1 MLNARVKRRIRGIGK
16 KNAQENKIMQ
26 IKGERRER
34 VQCNEKRR
42 EESADNVE
50 KSEIMKIIKGLHK
63 ERRNSGISGCG
74 ENCIG
79 VEGGE

>member
-1 MLNARVKRRIRGIGK
+1 MR
-16 KNAQENKIMQ
+16 

-50 KSEIMKIIKGLHK
+50 KSEIMKIRDSTRKDEIA
-63 ERRNSGISGCG
+63 ESV
-74 ENCIG
+74 G
-79 VEGGE
+79 VERIASVQRAENDDFAEGV

>member
-1 MLNARVKRRIRGIGK
+1 MLNARVKRRTRGIGK
-16 KNAQENKIMQ
+16 KNAQKNKIMP

-34 VQCNEKRR
+34 VQCNEKRL

-50 KSEIMKIIKGLHK
+50 KSEIMKIIKGQHK

>member
-1 MLNARVKRRIRGIGK
+1 M
-16 KNAQENKIMQ
+16 
-26 IKGERRER
+26 
-34 VQCNEKRR
+34 QCNEKRR

-50 KSEIMKIIKGLHK
+50 KSEIMKIIKGQHK

>member
-1 MLNARVKRRIRGIGK
+1 MLNARVKRRTRGIGK

-26 IKGERRER
+26 IKRERRER

-50 KSEIMKIIKGLHK
+50 KSEIMKCQHK

>member
-1 MLNARVKRRIRGIGK
+1 MLNARVKRRTYGIDK
-16 KNAQENKIMQ
+16 KNVKENEIMR

-50 KSEIMKIIKGLHK
+50 KSEIMKIRDSTRKDEIA
-63 ERRNSGISGCG
+63 ESV
-74 ENCIG
+74 G
-79 VEGGE
+79 VERIASV

>member
-50 KSEIMKIIKGLHK
+50 KSEVMKIRDSTRKDEIA
-63 ERRNSGISGCG
+63 ESV
-74 ENCIG
+74 G
-79 VEGGE
+79 VERIASV